1 MAKAK
6 RMRRA
11 KAAPKAKRKAVQA
24 GPQPERGALPGPQE
38 NPREQEELESVE
50 DPLQDWPEEADA
62 GEDGWLNER
71 KGEDEE
77 KPGDG

>member
-6 RMRRA
+6 CTRRA
-11 KAAPKAKRKAVQA
+11 RAAPKAKRKAVQA
-24 GPQPERGALPGPQE
+24 ELRPERGALPGPQE

-50 DPLQDWPEEADA
+50 DPLEDWPEEADA

-71 KGEDEE
+71 KSEDEE
-77 KPGDG
+77 KPGED